1 MMKLTAEDLKQFGI
15 VDKIIKEPGKGAH
28 DNPSKTAELI
38 RSKLLMGLSKIEGI
52 QRDTLLEKRLNKY
65 RNIGEFSI

>member
-1 MMKLTAEDLKQFGI
+1 
-15 VDKIIKEPGKGAH
+15 
-28 DNPSKTAELI
+28 
-38 RSKLLMGLSKIEGI
+38 MGLSKIEGI